1 MLTAAEPFLREQMH
15 PTIIISAFRQA
26 LEDMIVI
33 VRDDISAPVDTT
45 SKEEMLN
52 IIGTCLGTKMLGSW

>member
-33 VRDDISAPVDTT
+33 VRDDISAPIDTT